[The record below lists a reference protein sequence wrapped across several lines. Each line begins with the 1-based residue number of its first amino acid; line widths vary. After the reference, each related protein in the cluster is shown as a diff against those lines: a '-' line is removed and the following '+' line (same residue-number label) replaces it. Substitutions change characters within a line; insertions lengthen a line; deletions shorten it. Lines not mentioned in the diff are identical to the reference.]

1 MKVKGGNGVAPGVEG
16 ERESPCPNRGQ
27 GLIDR
32 WLKCFRADRPETAV
46 FPRTTLRQR
55 ATRAARIDKHP
66 GCETLRPR
74 FCGSPVSPR
83 LACGVRE
90 SPGLY
95 ASPDSRASRLCSLG
109 HASRLQLN
117 ASRPW
122 GGGSPLRG
130 EKTPAPA
137 VFWQRGLGLLAVILW
152 RRRAPPVRFR
162 RPAG

>member
-1 MKVKGGNGVAPGVEG
+1 MRVRGGGGVAWTVEG

-32 WLKCFRADRPETAV
+32 WLKCFRADRPEMAV
-46 FPRTTLRQR
+46 SSRTVPRQR
-55 ATRAARIDKHP
+55 ATRVARIDKHP

-74 FCGSPVSPR
+74 FCGSPVPPR

-90 SPGLY
+90 SPSLC
-95 ASPDSRASRLCSLG
+95 ASPNSRASRPCSLG
-109 HASRLQLN
+109 HASRPQLN

-130 EKTPAPA
+130 RKNPAPA
-137 VFWQRGLGLLAVILW
+137 VFWQRGLGLLAVILR